1 MNTTGLSNWD
11 YENTTDLFVEMYD
24 LDTDPHQLHNLAKQ
38 SSPVLKAQLHAMAV
52 KQFHCTGADC
62 S

>member
-24 LDTDPHQLHNLAKQ
+24 LDTDPHQLHNLATQ
-38 SSPVLKAQLHAMAV
+38 SSPALKAQLHAMAA
-52 KQFHCTGADC
+52 KQFLCTGADC